1 MWQENIMYQLEGRTV
16 LITGG
21 AGFIGSTTADQL
33 LLAGA
38 AEVRI
43 LDDFS
48 RGYRRN
54 LDHASSIGNL
64 VIIHGDIRDPQTV
77 DSAVQGVDY
86 VFHEAALRITRCAED
101 PRAGIE
107 VLVNGTL
114 NILESSVRHKVK
126 KVVAASSASV
136 YGNPVNLP
144 MNETHPFNNR
154 TLYGAA
160 KIANEQMFRAYYE
173 MHGLSY
179 VALRYFNVYGPR
191 MDLDGVYTEVMVRW
205 MDAIRTGQA
214 PKIFGDGTQ
223 SMDFVYV
230 EDVARANRA
239 ALESQQTDDVFNVGT
254 GQQTTLEELSRLLLR
269 IYGSGLT
276 PEYLPARAV
285 NNVQARRADVSKAE
299 RLMGFKAR
307 VDLET
312 GLRAFVQWREGAKSE
327 SALLIGGAR

>member
-1 MWQENIMYQLEGRTV
+1 MYRIDGSTV

-33 LLAGA
+33 LAAGA

-48 RGYRRN
+48 RGNRRN
-54 LDHASSIGNL
+54 LAHASSIGNL
-64 VIIHGDIRDPQTV
+64 VIIEGDIRDPQIV

-86 VFHEAALRITRCAED
+86 IFHEAALRITRCAED

-114 NILESSVRHKVK
+114 NVLESAVRHHIK

-136 YGNPVNLP
+136 YGNPVYLP
-144 MNETHPFNNR
+144 MDETHPFNNR

-160 KIANEQMFRAYYE
+160 KIANEQMYRAYYE
-173 MHGLSY
+173 MHGLPY
-179 VALRYFNVYGPR
+179 VSLRYFNVYGPR

-205 MDAIRTGQA
+205 MDAIQSGQ
-214 PKIFGDGTQ
+214 PLKIFGEGSQ

-230 EDVARANRA
+230 EDVARANLS
-239 ALESQQTDDVFNVGT
+239 ALESQQVDDVFNVGT
-254 GQQTTLEELSRLLLR
+254 GHQTNLKELSQMLLR
-269 IYGSGLT
+269 IYGSSLT

-285 NNVQARRADVSKAE
+285 NNVQVRRADVAKAE
-299 RLMGFKAR
+299 RLLGFKAQ

-312 GLRAFVQWREGAKSE
+312 GLRTLVQWREEAKLE
-327 SALLIGGAR
+327 SALLTGGTR

>member
-1 MWQENIMYQLEGRTV
+1 MYRIDGSTV

-33 LLAGA
+33 LAAGA
-38 AEVRI
+38 AKVRI

-48 RGYRRN
+48 RGNRRN
-54 LDHASSIGNL
+54 LAHASSIGNL
-64 VIIHGDIRDPQTV
+64 VIIEGDIRDPQTV

-86 VFHEAALRITRCAED
+86 IFHEAALRITRCAED

-114 NILESSVRHKVK
+114 NVLESAVRHHIK

-136 YGNPVNLP
+136 YGNPIYLP
-144 MNETHPFNNR
+144 MDETHPFNNR

-160 KIANEQMFRAYYE
+160 KIANEQMCRAYYE
-173 MHGLSY
+173 MHGLPYIS
-179 VALRYFNVYGPR
+179 LRYFNVYGPR

-205 MDAIRTGQA
+205 MDAIQSGQ
-214 PKIFGDGTQ
+214 PLKIFGEGSQ

-230 EDVARANRA
+230 EDVARANLS
-239 ALESQQTDDVFNVGT
+239 ALESQQVDDVFNVGT
-254 GQQTTLEELSRLLLR
+254 GHQTNLKELSQMLLR
-269 IYGSGLT
+269 IYGSSLT
-276 PEYLPARAV
+276 PEFLPARAV
-285 NNVQARRADVSKAE
+285 NNVQVRRADVAKAE
-299 RLMGFKAR
+299 RLLGFKAQ

-312 GLRAFVQWREGAKSE
+312 GLRTLVQWREETKLV
-327 SALLIGGAR
+327 SALLTGGTR

>member
-1 MWQENIMYQLEGRTV
+1 MYRIDGSTV

-33 LLAGA
+33 LAAGA

-48 RGYRRN
+48 RGNRRN
-54 LDHASSIGNL
+54 LAHASSIGNL
-64 VIIHGDIRDPQTV
+64 VIIEGDIRDPQIV

-86 VFHEAALRITRCAED
+86 IFHEAALRITRCAED

-114 NILESSVRHKVK
+114 NVLESAVRHHIK

-136 YGNPVNLP
+136 YGNPVYLP
-144 MNETHPFNNR
+144 MDETHPFNNR

-160 KIANEQMFRAYYE
+160 KIANEQMYRAYYE
-173 MHGLSY
+173 MHGLPYIS
-179 VALRYFNVYGPR
+179 LRYFNVYGPR

-205 MDAIRTGQA
+205 MDAIQSGQ
-214 PKIFGDGTQ
+214 PLKIFGEGSQ

-230 EDVARANRA
+230 EDVARANLS
-239 ALESQQTDDVFNVGT
+239 ALESQQVDDVFNVGT
-254 GQQTTLEELSRLLLR
+254 GHQTNLKELSQMLLR
-269 IYGSGLT
+269 IYGSSLT
-276 PEYLPARAV
+276 PEFLPARAV
-285 NNVQARRADVSKAE
+285 NNVQVRRADVAKAE
-299 RLMGFKAR
+299 RLLGFKAQ

-312 GLRAFVQWREGAKSE
+312 GLRTLVQWREETKLV
-327 SALLIGGAR
+327 SALLTGGTR

>member
-1 MWQENIMYQLEGRTV
+1 MYRIDGSTV

-33 LLAGA
+33 LAAGA

-48 RGYRRN
+48 RGNKRN
-54 LDHASSIGNL
+54 LAHASSIGNL
-64 VIIHGDIRDPQTV
+64 VIIEGDIRDPQTV
-77 DSAVQGVDY
+77 DSAAQGVDY
-86 VFHEAALRITRCAED
+86 IFHEAALRITRCAED

-114 NILESSVRHKVK
+114 NVLESAVRHHIK

-136 YGNPVNLP
+136 YGNPVYLP
-144 MNETHPFNNR
+144 MDETHPFMNR

-173 MHGLSY
+173 MHGLRY
-179 VALRYFNVYGPR
+179 VSLRYFNVYGPR

-205 MDAIRTGQA
+205 MDAIQSGQP
-214 PKIFGDGTQ
+214 PKIFGDGSQ

-230 EDVARANRA
+230 EDVARANLS
-239 ALESQQTDDVFNVGT
+239 ALESQQVDDVFNVGT
-254 GQQTTLEELSRLLLR
+254 GHQTNLKELSQMLLR
-269 IYGSGLT
+269 IYGSSLT

-285 NNVQARRADVSKAE
+285 NNVQARRADVAKAE
-299 RLMGFKAR
+299 RLLGFKAQ

-312 GLRAFVQWREGAKSE
+312 GLRTLVQWREEAKLE
-327 SALLIGGAR
+327 SALLTGGTR